1 MAISV
6 DNLRKGKKYRLTNY
20 GEQFDFQVM
29 DMPDDEAYLLKD
41 LNTLDIY
48 YLQDLI
54 KFGKGRDFD
63 LDEI

>member
-20 GEQFDFQVM
+20 GEQFDFQVI
-29 DMPDDEAYLLKD
+29 DMPEDETYLLKD
-41 LNTLDIY
+41 LNTLDTY
-48 YLQDLI
+48 YLNDLI

-63 LDEI
+63 LEDL